1 MIKKL
6 SVAGLILLLV
16 GGAGSALTFSQANTP
31 VEVAEERTISGPPIK
46 AVKLETNNAEVEV
59 LPTKET
65 AVRVE
70 LAGKRKPNDTL
81 TFQVEAE
88 GDTLVVKV
96 NEKQNKLFTAD
107 FVLTD
112 LTLHVYLPKK
122 TYDSIDIAN
131 HNGQVELG
139 QLSARKV
146 NVQLNNGKV
155 NVKNTASNEVKVKA
169 DNGEILLE
177 HVDGT
182 INGKVANGR
191 IHVLTKDLDRPM
203 QLESHNGSITVQ
215 AEQEPTNTTFDVHKD
230 NGEIN
235 ILNKYSGNARFGDGK
250 NLIKLRTNNGKITV
264 TK

>member
-16 GGAGSALTFSQANTP
+16 GGAGSALTFSQA
-31 VEVAEERTISGPPIK
+31 EVAEKRTISVLPIR
-46 AVKLETNNAEVEV
+46 AVELETDNAEVEV

-70 LAGKRKPNDTL
+70 LAGKRKPNDNV
-81 TFQVEAE
+81 TFQAEAK

-107 FVLTD
+107 FVVAD
-112 LTLHVYLPKK
+112 LTLHVYLPEK

-139 QLSARKV
+139 QLNVRKV

-169 DNGEILLE
+169 DNGEVLLE

-191 IHVLTKDLDRPM
+191 IRVLTKDLDRPM
-203 QLESHNGSITVQ
+203 RLESYNGSITVQ
-215 AEQEPTNTTFDVHKD
+215 TGQEPTNTTFDVHKD

-235 ILNKYSGNARFGDGK
+235 ILNKYSGNTRFGDGE
-250 NLIKLRTNNGKITV
+250 NIIKLKTNNGKITV